1 MSFLT
6 YIRLKAVAT
15 FLRFRIPAVP
25 APKTDGVL
33 QIPSRDDGR
42 TIKVYVYKP
51 SNPQP
56 GPSPVLLNF
65 HGSGFIFPVH
75 GSDQIYCRRIA
86 ENTPYTVLDCAYRL
100 GPECPFPASP
110 NDVED
115 AVRYVLSRPEEYDLT
130 RVSIGGF
137 SAGANMSLAISGH
150 LFPAKTFRSVL
161 AFYPPTDFSVDPYKR
176 VQPEPAPTIVPPW
189 IVSVFNE
196 CYFGD
201 QDPKQPLLSPA
212 FIDAAKFPDNILI
225 ITCGQD
231 PLAFEGEELA
241 EKLKD
246 GKRHVVSQ
254 RIPGV
259 GHAWDK
265 QVEAGSVAEKKR
277 DEAYALA
284 IEMLKI

>member
-15 FLRFRIPAVP
+15 FLRFGVPAIP
-25 APKTDGVL
+25 APKTDDVL
-33 QIPSRDDGR
+33 QIPSRDDRR

-51 SNPQP
+51 SNPQQ

-65 HGSGFIFPVH
+65 HGSGFILPLH
-75 GSDQIYCRRIA
+75 GNDQVYCRRIA

-100 GPECPFPASP
+100 GPEYPFPASP

-115 AVRYVLSRPEEYDLT
+115 AVKYVLSRPEEYDLT
-130 RVSIGGF
+130 HVSIGGF
-137 SAGANMSLAISGH
+137 SAGANMSLALSGH
-150 LFPAKTFRSVL
+150 VFPAKTFRSVL
-161 AFYPPTDFSVDPYKR
+161 AFYPPTDVSVDPYKR
-176 VQPEPAPTIVPPW
+176 VQPEPAPTNVPPW

-196 CYFGD
+196 CYFRG
-201 QDPKQPLLSPA
+201 QDPKQPLLSPM

-241 EKLKD
+241 KKLKD

-254 RIPGV
+254 RMPGV

-265 QVEAGSVAEKKR
+265 QVEAGSVAEMRR

-284 IEMLKI
+284 IEMLKR

>member
-6 YIRLKAVAT
+6 YIRLKATAAL
-15 FLRFRIPAVP
+15 LRLWITAIPP
-25 APKTDGVL
+25 PKTDGIL
-33 QIPSRDDGR
+33 QIPSRDEGR
-42 TIKVYVYKP
+42 TIKAYVYKP

-56 GPSPVLLNF
+56 GPSPILLNF
-65 HGSGFIFPVH
+65 HGSGFILPLH
-75 GSDQIYCRRIA
+75 GSDQIYCRHIA

-100 GPECPFPASP
+100 APEYPFPASH

-115 AVRYVLSRPEEYDLT
+115 AVKYVLSRPEEYDLT
-130 RVSIGGF
+130 HVSIGGF
-137 SAGANMSLAISGH
+137 SAGANMSLAISGVV
-150 LFPAKTFRSVL
+150 FPTKTFRSVL
-161 AFYPPTDFSVDPYKR
+161 AFYPPTDVSIDPYKR
-176 VQPEPAPTIVPPW
+176 VQPEPAPTNIPPW
-189 IVSVFNE
+189 VVSIFND
-196 CYFGD
+196 CYIRD
-201 QDPKQPLLSPA
+201 QDPKQPLLSPL

-259 GHAWDK
+259 GHNWDK
-265 QVEAGSVAEKKR
+265 RVEAGSVAEKKR

-284 IEMLKI
+284 IEMLKR